1 MKNINQLALEHQV
14 YYNTATGKFMWRDT
28 IRVLGIKGGDSAE
41 QTRPDDSR
49 YITMNNVEYSSDRL
63 AWLYMT
69 GYLPDTV
76 EHIDGDITNNSWLN
90 LELNNNKEKRK

>member
-1 MKNINQLALEHQV
+1 MWLGVRKNINQLALEHQV

-49 YITMNNVEYSSDRL
+49 YITMGLYFSLRL
-63 AWLYMT
+63 L
-69 GYLPDTV
+69 V
-76 EHIDGDITNNSWLN
+76 VKLN
-90 LELNNNKEKRK
+90 PPLIHPV